1 MEKINT
7 EKKVQLLKDLAANVG
22 YKLIAAPFDTPFVE
36 DSFEIL
42 PFDEECKQVFWTVPE
57 SVLCSKEHEELRKM
71 LINAD
76 VIDSVCVTSIL
87 WPSEKEDRVA
97 ILLIDLTRK
106 RRGSIKF
113 VDSSKWDI
121 SEEDEMAAVCDM
133 LIHDVFPGEDFLA
146 FGLDEDTMDLELDF
160 TWNEQVCVVPSDNL
174 LGSHKYSLLPLSHM
188 PKPVAKLGFK
198 YARLDGLFYIEDFQ
212 INIEAKAA
220 GEEKSHVDNPAS
232 EKNMKYSELPD
243 FRDYIDYDDHIE
255 MVEPAIVVSANG
267 DLQPRLAIPKTD
279 SAIVD
284 MPDFLILTP
293 KNKKLDLNYLLE
305 QLGKENTLRQL
316 PFRPYPGGKIEW
328 KDLNGVLVEVPET
341 WEIHRW

>member
-1 MEKINT
+1 M
-7 EKKVQLLKDLAANVG
+7 
-22 YKLIAAPFDTPFVE
+22 
-36 DSFEIL
+36 
-42 PFDEECKQVFWTVPE
+42 
-57 SVLCSKEHEELRKM
+57 
-71 LINAD
+71 
-76 VIDSVCVTSIL
+76 
-87 WPSEKEDRVA
+87 
-97 ILLIDLTRK
+97 
-106 RRGSIKF
+106 
-113 VDSSKWDI
+113 
-121 SEEDEMAAVCDM
+121 
-133 LIHDVFPGEDFLA
+133 A

-255 MVEPAIVVSANG
+255 MVEPAIV
-267 DLQPRLAIPKTD
+267 
-279 SAIVD
+279 D